1 MRILLNFRF
10 ETAQKLSQLLVFSNL
25 NGESKSFEMGP
36 YANAKPGMFTVG
48 LRMVQSYCD
57 DMPAS
62 INAYFD
68 SELAFRTGHFK
79 IGVDYDDQSAVLKFS
94 GEIKD
99 NSIDAIFEENIS
111 ELFGEPNNKIE
122 LQFGLKLASSSA
134 STFSVFTTFVHSQD
148 FDEITRKMAYVECQ
162 IPVFDGEL
170 AAMIKFGLVT
180 PAYGKISATHESYGL
195 RLSTDF
201 PRTLLLEFVSDHM
214 ENQELLSFDYSK
226 LYAKVG
232 GYEIESTEEGALIV
246 RLSDGS
252 FVTIEAKLLSN
263 GMSITTSVSDDYSGP
278 LEELNFSIITTADET
293 SSNTVVIVNDDS
305 YTASINVGNGA
316 IGLKFEQ
323 EGSSD
328 YSHESSVH
336 IVNESNQVGIEGM
349 FDNQPFHF
357 LGAASKMFFFI
368 LPQSSE

>member
-1 MRILLNFRF
+1 MKFRF

-99 NSIDAIFEENIS
+99 NSIDAIFSENIS

-122 LQFGLKLASSSA
+122 LQLGLKLASSSA
-134 STFSVFTTFVHSQD
+134 STFSVFTTFAHSHD

-180 PAYGKISATHESYGL
+180 PAYGKIAATHESYGL

-201 PRTLLLEFVSDHM
+201 PRTLLLEFVSDHL

-232 GYEIESTEEGALIV
+232 EYELDRNEEGALFV

-252 FVTIEAKLLSN
+252 YVVIDAKLLSN
-263 GMSITTSVSDDYSGP
+263 GMSITTTVSDDYSGP
-278 LEELNFSIITTADET
+278 LEELNFSIITTADDT
-293 SSNTVVIVNDDS
+293 SSKTVVIFNDES

-316 IGLKFEQ
+316 IGLKFQQ

-328 YSHESSVH
+328 YTHESSVQ

-357 LGAASKMFFFI
+357 LGRFSKMF
-368 LPQSSE
+368 PSSCQFLVG